1 MTTDDDRQRDREDPR
16 DALAE
21 RERRAGVADEIE
33 DQEVAD
39 DMDRLLGREV
49 LEREVLRE
57 LISGQHHQ
65 RENRDDG
72 AGRRRTK
79 WRTACQRPA

>member
-1 MTTDDDRQRDREDPR
+1 MTTDDHGEGDREDPR

-21 RERRAGVADEIE
+21 RERGAGVADEIE
-33 DQEVAD
+33 DQEVAED
-39 DMDRLLGREV
+39 LHRLLGRQV
-49 LEREVLRE
+49 LEGEVLRE
-57 LISGQHHQ
+57 LISGQHQH